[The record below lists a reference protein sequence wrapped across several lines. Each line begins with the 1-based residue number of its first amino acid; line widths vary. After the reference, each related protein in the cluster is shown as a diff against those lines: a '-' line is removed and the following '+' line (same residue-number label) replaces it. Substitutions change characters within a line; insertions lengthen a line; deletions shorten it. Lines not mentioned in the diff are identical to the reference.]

1 MGLEETGAAVAAVA
15 GRVGPAVVGLGA
27 GWGRGSGVVVAP
39 GRVMTV
45 AHALRGPEPALTLG
59 DGRRV
64 TGRLLAAD
72 PDRDVA
78 IVEADTGE
86 IRPVE
91 WRPDDAG
98 LAIGRP
104 VVALA
109 DPGGSGLRAT
119 PGFVASLGRR
129 FRGPRGRWI
138 RGAIEHTAP
147 LPRGSAG
154 GPLVDLE
161 GRLIGVNTVRVEGG
175 LILAAPADADLADR
189 VERLGRGEAPVTRRL
204 GVAVAPPRAAR
215 RMRQAVGLPERD
227 GLLVRQV
234 EDDGAAARAGVAAG
248 DLIVA
253 ADGRPVEGTESIHA
267 ALDALG
273 AGEDLV
279 LTVVRATEERQV
291 RVAFDA
297 PAARG

>member
-1 MGLEETGAAVAAVA
+1 MGLHETGAALAAVA
-15 GRVGPAVVGLGA
+15 ERVGPAVVGLGA
-27 GWGRGSGVVVAP
+27 GWGRGSGVVVGP
-39 GRVMTV
+39 GRVLTV
-45 AHALRGPEPALTLG
+45 AHALRGPEPTLTMG

-64 TGRLLAAD
+64 TGRVLAAD

-78 IVEADTGE
+78 VLEADTGD
-86 IRPVE
+86 IRPVD
-91 WRPDDAG
+91 WRPEDAG

-119 PGFVASLGRR
+119 PGFVAALERR
-129 FRGPRGRWI
+129 FRGPRGRWV

-161 GRLIGVNTVRVEGG
+161 GRLLGINTVRVEGG

-189 VERLGRGEAPVTRRL
+189 AERLGRGEAPSTRQL

-215 RMRQAVGLPERD
+215 RMRRAVGLPERD

-234 EDDGAAARAGVAAG
+234 EEGGAAARAGIAPG

-253 ADGRPVEGTESIHA
+253 AGGRPIEGTESIHS

-273 AGEDLV
+273 LGEDLALV
-279 LTVVRATEERQV
+279 VVRGTEEREV
-291 RVAFDA
+291 TVTFDGDG
-297 PAARG
+297 R

>member
-1 MGLEETGAAVAAVA
+1 MGRDETGAAIAAVA
-15 GRVGPAVVGLGA
+15 ERVGPAVVGLGA

-39 GRVMTV
+39 GRVLTV
-45 AHALRGPEPALTLG
+45 AHALRGAEPTLTLG

-64 TGRLLAAD
+64 IGRVLAAD

-78 IVEADTGE
+78 VLEADTGD

-91 WRPDDAG
+91 WRPEDAD

-104 VVALA
+104 VIALA

-119 PGFVASLGRR
+119 PGYVASLGRR
-129 FRGPRGRWI
+129 FRGPRGRWV
-138 RGAIEHTAP
+138 RDAIEHTAP

-154 GPLVDLE
+154 GPLVDRA
-161 GRLIGVNTVRVEGG
+161 GRLLGVITVRVEGG

-189 VERLGRGEAPVTRRL
+189 AERLGRGEAPSTRQL

-215 RMRQAVGLPERD
+215 RMRRAVGLPERD
-227 GLLVRQV
+227 GLLVREV
-234 EDDGAAARAGVAAG
+234 EEDGAAARAGLAAG

-253 ADGRPVEGTESIHA
+253 AAGRPVDRPESVHT
-267 ALDALG
+267 ALDALA
-273 AGEDLV
+273 AGEELV
-279 LTVVRATEERQV
+279 LGVVRGTEEREV
-291 RVAFDA
+291 RVAF
-297 PAARG
+297 PAETGR